1 MKGYLN
7 THRKADCFGCGAC
20 AQACPKGAIS
30 MEMDEEGFLYP
41 RIDYTSCNYC
51 NRCHKSC
58 PAESQVPLRVPEIGI
73 VGYNVEPNVRLQSAS
88 GGAFKAIIDTLDPD
102 TVVFGA
108 RWETRSTVVHSW
120 AYAEDAYE
128 KFTGSKY
135 VQSQIGK
142 AYVECESFL
151 EEGKEVLF
159 SGTPCQIAA
168 LKAYLRKSYASL
180 TCVDIVC
187 HGVPCSKTLE
197 KYISD
202 KERRTGEKISSVRF
216 RRKLQAKH
224 KWNSKCVETQYV
236 TGKSTV
242 NDPEQ
247 DSYMRGFSYGLFF
260 RPSCSECPFSS
271 VKRCSDITIG
281 DAWGIEQLYPEVDVN
296 QGVSLLLA
304 NSAQGELLL
313 NSVRRSMYLKDTPV
327 EILVSGNA
335 HLRGS
340 NKGHAKRDF
349 YFQMQ
354 GEQSFEKLLYRCI
367 PKTSIVKLVGHR
379 LKCALKKKKS
389 VDG

>member
-7 THRKADCFGCGAC
+7 THRKTDCFGCGAC

-247 DSYMRGFSYGLFF
+247 DS
-260 RPSCSECPFSS
+260 
-271 VKRCSDITIG
+271 
-281 DAWGIEQLYPEVDVN
+281 
-296 QGVSLLLA
+296 
-304 NSAQGELLL
+304 
-313 NSVRRSMYLKDTPV
+313 
-327 EILVSGNA
+327 
-335 HLRGS
+335 
-340 NKGHAKRDF
+340 
-349 YFQMQ
+349 
-354 GEQSFEKLLYRCI
+354 
-367 PKTSIVKLVGHR
+367 
-379 LKCALKKKKS
+379 
-389 VDG
+389 